1 MKEKKVVS
9 RRDFLKTAAGSSAVV
24 AAGIRLSSSE
34 AKPAAGFPLKDR
46 FGINEVQEPTYAKDI
61 VGEIGLFD
69 PRMRGWALAVY
80 QPGDG
85 FYERFFE
92 IYPELMPAW
101 EKLAPYRDSAVVKAE
116 RGGVSLLG
124 YNMTKTAIGLPG
136 IIATEGEL
144 EPAVASQKTEIADKE
159 EMAYRIKEYG
169 KAMGAYDVKIGP
181 LNPNWLYANQ
191 GQNFNEFWGEPVTT
205 THKTAIS
212 MAFPQRYDLM
222 LDGTGPGYSFEVGWV
237 YSLMAAASVLMAK
250 AIAGL
255 GYSARAHHVSN
266 YHLLQVPVAID
277 AGLGEMGRMGYLIHP
292 ELGAN
297 FRLVTVSTDLP
308 LAYDQPIDF
317 GLQEF
322 CENCKICAEVCPS
335 GAIPKGDKAVA
346 TDIVKDGMHAL
357 GGIKKW
363 FIDPVS
369 CQTFMGNSG
378 VGCGVC
384 HTSCPW
390 SKQNSWVHKAARA
403 YATSGGS
410 AGSVMAQIENLF
422 YGDYQES
429 PTPDWLS

>member
-1 MKEKKVVS
+1 MSNANRVS
-9 RRDFLKTAAGSSAVV
+9 RRDFLKAAAGSGALV
-24 AAGIRLSSSE
+24 AAGAGVTAMDRKADI
-34 AKPAAGFPLKDR
+34 GFPLKEH
-46 FGINEVQEPTYAKDI
+46 FGIREVDEPTYAKDI
-61 VGEIGLFD
+61 VGEIGKFD

-80 QPGDG
+80 RPGDG

-92 IYPELMPAW
+92 IYPELLPAW
-101 EKLAPYRDSAVVKAE
+101 EKLAPYRDGDEVKAE
-116 RGGVSLLG
+116 RGAVSLLG
-124 YNMTKTAIGLPG
+124 YKMTKMAIGLPG
-136 IIATEGEL
+136 ILATEGEL
-144 EPAVASQKTEIADKE
+144 EPPVAPQKIEIKDKE
-159 EMAYRIKEYG
+159 DMAYRVKEYG

-237 YSLMAAASVLMAK
+237 YSLMAGASVLMAK
-250 AIAGL
+250 AITAL

-277 AGLGEMGRMGYLIHP
+277 AGMGEMGRMGYLIHP
-292 ELGAN
+292 ELGSN

-308 LAYDQPIDF
+308 LAYDKPIDF
-317 GLQEF
+317 GLQDF
-322 CENCKICAEVCPS
+322 CANCKICSDVCPS
-335 GAIPKGDKAVA
+335 GAIPTGDKAIA
-346 TDIVKDGMHAL
+346 TDIVKDGMHSL

-363 FIDPVS
+363 FIDPVA

-390 SKQNSWVHKAARA
+390 SKQNSWIHEAARA
-403 YATSGGS
+403 YATSGGA
-410 AGSVMAQIENLF
+410 AGTVMASVEKLF
-422 YGDYQES
+422 YGDYQET